1 MGKLLYVMYALVVI
15 MATTGASSPGAR
27 IGSGSSSG
35 SSSSWGSSSSG
46 SSGWSSGGSH
56 K

>member
-1 MGKLLYVMYALVVI
+1 MGKFLYAIYALVVV
-15 MATTGASSPGAR
+15 MAATGASSPGVRMA
-27 IGSGSSSG
+27 GGSSG
-35 SSSSWGSSSSG
+35 GSSWGSSSSG

>member
-1 MGKLLYVMYALVVI
+1 MGKLLYTVYAIVVVI
-15 MATTGASSPGAR
+15 FATGFSTPGAR
-27 IGSGSSSG
+27 MSSGGG

-46 SSGWSSGGSH
+46 GSGWSSGGSH

>member
-1 MGKLLYVMYALVVI
+1 MGKFIYGVYALVVVLA
-15 MATTGASSPGAR
+15 ATGFNSPGVR
-27 IGSGSSSG
+27 MVGGGGG

>member
-1 MGKLLYVMYALVVI
+1 MGKFLYAIYALVVV
-15 MATTGASSPGAR
+15 MAATGASSPGVRMAG
-27 IGSGSSSG
+27 GSGSS

>member
-1 MGKLLYVMYALVVI
+1 MGKFLYGVYALVVVLA
-15 MATTGASSPGAR
+15 ATGFNSPGVR
-27 IGSGSSSG
+27 MVGGG
-35 SSSSWGSSSSG
+35 GGGSSSWGSSSSG

>member
-1 MGKLLYVMYALVVI
+1 MGKFIYGVYALVVVLA
-15 MATTGASSPGAR
+15 ATGFNSPGVR
-27 IGSGSSSG
+27 MVGGCGG